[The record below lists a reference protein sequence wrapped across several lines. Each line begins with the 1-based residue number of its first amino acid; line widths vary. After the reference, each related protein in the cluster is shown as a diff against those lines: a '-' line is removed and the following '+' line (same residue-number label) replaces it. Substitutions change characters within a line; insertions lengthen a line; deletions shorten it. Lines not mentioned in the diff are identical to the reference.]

1 MSRIYIASSWKNGSQ
16 PTLVKELRKRGH
28 KVYDFRHPFGRN
40 DKNVWDSVSKSRE
53 LKEAYLAGNLRPSD
67 FDSMLADQTANERF
81 KEHFNAMSDADTCV
95 LCLPCGR
102 SAHVEAGYMAGDGKR
117 VYVMDYSSKA
127 KPELMYL
134 TFDGYFHEEED
145 LFAALEEPIPG
156 VCRVCGCTYYN
167 PCYHPHY
174 DNCSWVSPSLC
185 SHCASVKEGGF
196 GIKDDP
202 DTEHCIND
210 KSDAFK

>member
-1 MSRIYIASSWKNGSQ
+1 MSRIYIASSWLNGSQ
-16 PTLVKELRKRGH
+16 PTLVKELRMRGH

-40 DKNVWDSVSKSRE
+40 DKNVWDIVAKSRE
-53 LKEAYLAGNLRPSD
+53 LKEAYLAGQLSPSD
-67 FDSMLADQTANERF
+67 FNNMLVDEKAKERF

-156 VCRVCGCTYYN
+156 VCRVCGCTHYN

-174 DNCSWVSPSLC
+174 QNCFWVSPSLC
-185 SHCASVKEGGF
+185 SHCASVEEGGF

-202 DTEHCIND
+202 DTEHCVND